1 MGLNETQI
9 FSWYEVEHAH
19 GRMLQHIRRLQLE
32 HFLQLVHQVDGWLRW
47 VVAVDVNYA
56 VARFQSLFEA
66 LLEYFNVVFLKL
78 IVQNFALNSIGEEER
93 VELRH
98 DVDLLVDGVRAQGPE
113 EWIARLVEVIFEVR
127 VVLQIYELLHYVTY
141 ITQHLV
147 IVARA
152 SYLEVVL
159 VVLEFELVPQM
170 IWQNI
175 IIEEVLLDHVLPDI
189 GKQ

>member
-9 FSWYEVEHAH
+9 FAWYEVEHAH

-47 VVAVDVNYA
+47 VVAVDVKYA

-78 IVQNFALNSIGEEER
+78 IVQNFALNSIGEDER

-113 EWIARLVEVIFEVR
+113 E
-127 VVLQIYELLHYVTY
+127 
-141 ITQHLV
+141 
-147 IVARA
+147 
-152 SYLEVVL
+152 
-159 VVLEFELVPQM
+159 
-170 IWQNI
+170 
-175 IIEEVLLDHVLPDI
+175 
-189 GKQ
+189 

>member
-47 VVAVDVNYA
+47 VVAVDVKYA